1 MTKKRKE
8 LETDTED
15 LTVVEKMWEEFS
27 IDAESKQKLADY
39 AFVRLMR
46 NFDAENRKRILKKRR
61 DNMAKRAASLKAV
74 RELIGFYDYCD
85 DDIKKDK

>member
-1 MTKKRKE
+1 MAKKRKE
-8 LETDTED
+8 LNTDTED
-15 LTVVEKMWEEFS
+15 LAVVEKIWEEFS

-61 DNMAKRAASLKAV
+61 DNMNKRKASLRSV
-74 RELIGFYDYCD
+74 RELIGFYDYCND
-85 DDIKKDK
+85 DVSR

>member
-1 MTKKRKE
+1 MAKKRKE
-8 LETDTED
+8 LNTDTED
-15 LTVVEKMWEEFS
+15 LAVVEKIWEEFS

-61 DNMAKRAASLKAV
+61 DNMNKREASLRSI

-85 DDIKKDK
+85 DDVSR